1 MRRFRKTIGFLWP
14 CDGLNDQEYWKFL
27 PNDVSWLTAR
37 YGAETGTEELSEN
50 NLQKYS
56 SLELLRQTAKLFP
69 TAKLDSVAC
78 GDHAASFIFG
88 KKHEDELIDGL
99 KHTFGCPVSFPSN
112 SIVKLIKSQ
121 NTKNISLIS
130 PYSETVTKKFQEY
143 LLENSI
149 ETLSSLSLNFTSEE
163 QVDDLST
170 GSLSETIVKF
180 TQDCKHRTDL
190 LVIAGGGVTI
200 SSEIPK
206 IEVVLGIPI
215 ITAVGA
221 LVRDAIQS
229 TGHSYSKKGV
239 GVLFEKQKIAQPTSI
254 REKLSTGTKTFSL
267 TDTPPIFRSGAG
279 PILFDDNQ
287 KQFID
292 FASGSGTTSLGHGHE
307 EVIQEVKNQLDSGIF
322 HIGPHFHTEVQS
334 TFYSTISELLPPIF
348 SRFHP
353 SISGSEATEVAIKS
367 VMHKTGAK
375 KFVGFSGGYHGR
387 TFGSLSVSG
396 EKGKN
401 SVLGPFFP
409 ECEILT
415 FPEKT
420 NTIKDITSTLDN
432 EPLAGI
438 IIEPIQATAG
448 LRFVNKDALVEL
460 RNFTK
465 IRNIPLIFDETFTG
479 FCRTGK
485 TFGFSHYDVLP
496 DVLIF
501 GKSLAAGFPAGLVAS
516 TEDILTSWQSGSQ
529 SSTFQLGPIAASA
542 SIYFLNQ
549 IKHGIIGKNVERQN
563 LLFQKILG
571 KLQSY
576 DCVVEIRGIGSFW
589 VIEFDSPETN
599 QKVRKLSLTNGL
611 ITWECGQT
619 GECLGLVPPLNADP
633 ILIEKGCE
641 ILKRS
646 VMEVL
651 EK

>member
-1 MRRFRKTIGFLWP
+1 MRRCRKTIGFLWP

-27 PNDVSWLTAR
+27 PNDVAWLIAR
-37 YGAETGTEELSEN
+37 YGAETGTEELSDS

-88 KKHEDELIDGL
+88 KKHEEDLINGL
-99 KHTFGCPVSFPSN
+99 QQTFGCPVSFPSC

-121 NTKNISLIS
+121 KAKNICLIS
-130 PYSETVTKKFQEY
+130 PYSEIITEKFQEY

-149 ETLSSLSLNFTSEE
+149 ETVSSLSLNFTSEQ
-163 QVDDLST
+163 QVDNLST
-170 GSLSETIVKF
+170 NSLSETIVKF
-180 TQDCKHRTDL
+180 TQNCQHQKDL

-200 SSEIPK
+200 ASEISK

-229 TGHSYSKKGV
+229 TGRNYSKKGV
-239 GVLFEKQKIAQPTSI
+239 GVLFEKRKITHSKPI
-254 REKLSTGTKTFSL
+254 KEKLSTGTKAFSL
-267 TDTPPIFRSGAG
+267 TGTPPIFRSGTG
-279 PILFDDNQ
+279 PVLFDENQ

-292 FASGSGTTSLGHGHE
+292 FACGSGTTSLGHGHE
-307 EVIQEVKNQLDSGIF
+307 EIIEEVKNQLDTGIF
-322 HIGPHFHTEVQS
+322 HIGPHFHTDIQS
-334 TFYSTISELLPPIF
+334 TFYSTISELLPPAF

-387 TFGSLSVSG
+387 TFGALSVSG

-401 SVLGPFFP
+401 SSLGPFFP
-409 ECEILT
+409 NCEILP
-415 FPEKT
+415 FPENT
-420 NTIKDITSTLDN
+420 NTIKDIISTLDK

-438 IIEPIQATAG
+438 FIEPIQATAG
-448 LRFVNKDALVEL
+448 LRFINKDALVEL

-465 IRNIPLIFDETFTG
+465 NRNIPLIFDETFTG
-479 FCRTGK
+479 FSRTGK
-485 TFGFSHYDVLP
+485 TFAFSHYDVLP

-501 GKSLAAGFPAGLVAS
+501 GKSLAAGFPAGLVAA
-516 TEDILTSWQSGSQ
+516 TEDILTAWQSGSQ

-549 IKHGIIGKNVERQN
+549 IKHGTIRKNVERQSS
-563 LLFQKILG
+563 LFRKILE
-571 KLQSY
+571 KFQTY
-576 DCVVEIRGIGSFW
+576 DCVFEIRGTGSFW

-599 QKVRKLSLTNGL
+599 RKVRKQSLANGL
-611 ITWECGQT
+611 ITWECGQN

-646 VMEVL
+646 VKEVL

>member
-1 MRRFRKTIGFLWP
+1 MRRCRKTIGFLWP

-27 PNDVSWLTAR
+27 PNDVAWLTAR
-37 YGAETGTEELSEN
+37 YGAETGTEELSES

-56 SLELLRQTAKLFP
+56 SLGLLRQTAKLFP

-78 GDHAASFIFG
+78 GDHAASFIYG
-88 KKHEDELIDGL
+88 KKHEEDLIDGL
-99 KHTFGCPVSFPSN
+99 QQTFSCPVSFPSS

-121 NTKNISLIS
+121 KAKNISLIS
-130 PYSETVTKKFQEY
+130 PYSEIITEKFQEY

-149 ETLSSLSLNFTSEE
+149 ETVSSISLNFTSEQ
-163 QVDDLST
+163 QVDNFST
-170 GSLSETIVKF
+170 NSLSETIVKF
-180 TQDCKHRTDL
+180 TQNCQHQKDL

-200 SSEIPK
+200 ASEISK

-221 LVRDAIQS
+221 LVRDAIES
-229 TGHSYSKKGV
+229 TGHNYYKKGV
-239 GVLFEKQKIAQPTSI
+239 GVLYEKRKITHPNPI
-254 REKLSTGTKTFSL
+254 KEKLSTGTKAFSL
-267 TDTPPIFRSGAG
+267 TGTPPIFRSGIG
-279 PILFDDNQ
+279 PVLFDENQ

-292 FASGSGTTSLGHGHE
+292 FACGSGTTSLGHGHE
-307 EVIQEVKNQLDSGIF
+307 EIIEEVKNQLDTGIF
-322 HIGPHFHTEVQS
+322 HIGPHFHTDVQS
-334 TFYSTISELLPPIF
+334 TFYSTISELLPPAF

-387 TFGSLSVSG
+387 TFGALSVSG

-401 SVLGPFFP
+401 SSLGPFFP
-409 ECEILT
+409 NCEILP
-415 FPEKT
+415 FPENT
-420 NTIKDITSTLDN
+420 NTIKDIISTLDK

-465 IRNIPLIFDETFTG
+465 NRNIPLIFDETFTG
-479 FCRTGK
+479 FSRTGK

-501 GKSLAAGFPAGLVAS
+501 GKSLAAGFPAGLVAA
-516 TEDILTSWQSGSQ
+516 TEDVLTAWQSGSQ

-549 IKHGIIGKNVERQN
+549 IKHGTIRKNVERQSS
-563 LLFQKILG
+563 FFRKILE
-571 KLQSY
+571 KFQIY
-576 DCVVEIRGIGSFW
+576 DCVFEIRGTGSFW

-599 QKVRKLSLTNGL
+599 RKVRKQSLANGL
-611 ITWECGQT
+611 ITWECGQN

-646 VMEVL
+646 VKEVL